1 MIYKKC
7 RIIFYPFNKTKEMQ
21 FIALFI
27 PILVLL
33 LYVGLQLLKIQNY
46 VLLIK
51 KDMEVIEHDNKLEK
65 EYQFIK
71 GLF

>member
-1 MIYKKC
+1 
-7 RIIFYPFNKTKEMQ
+7 MQ